1 MRFIKKRFSLL
12 TKNIK
17 KKKLNRWAIKKII
30 EIIMIELCEWKKV
43 N

>member
-12 TKNIK
+12 TKNI

>member
-12 TKNIK
+12 MKNIK
-17 KKKLNRWAIKKII
+17 KNLNRWAIKRMI
-30 EIIMIELCEWKKV
+30 EIIMIERKA